1 MFLDEKQHGEA
12 QTAEQANRK
21 LKLSEAIR
29 IGKTMVVEGMTSHR
43 FCALGCA
50 WAGYNGRAMT
60 LKDLADLRVRGGD
73 WSARIGAALGIPD
86 GIADEISVR
95 HCRGTPALQIADWLQ
110 EQGY

>member
-1 MFLDEKQHGEA
+1 MFVETEKRTQGEP
-12 QTAEQANRK
+12 QKVGT

-29 IGKTMVVEGMTSHR
+29 IGKPMVVEGMTSHR

-60 LKDLADLRVRGGD
+60 MQDLCDLRVRDGK
-73 WSARIGAALGIPD
+73 WSARLGESLEIPASLAEDISSKHCSGVSAL
-86 GIADEISVR
+86 E
-95 HCRGTPALQIADWLQ
+95 IADWLQ